1 MMEKTRMRRRIYTLI
16 LVCLSQAAGSSLL
29 ASDGDKGPLDVARRD
44 YALHFLSVE
53 AHVGFAKALYDK
65 GERLQ
70 AFFVLETA
78 RRQHF
83 SQAEFDEAYRK
94 IFRSES
100 FDNGGERESALRA
113 ALAKNPDEYD
123 GLTKLADVYI
133 SRGEFEKAAPLL
145 ERASR
150 IRPEEYSPVE
160 ALTAIYE
167 RTRREAKAKS
177 ARWLWLNAHP
187 DSVEAYA
194 TRIEKGKPEQGL
206 ALLDEA
212 LKRYPNS
219 AVLHYDRAALL
230 HKTSDAK
237 GAEAEFHRA
246 AELEPNSALIEGWMA
261 RFYLKTA
268 NDAPQAFDHY
278 LKAYFLNPDFYDSEF
293 AEERIQKLSRQLA
306 VQALEK
312 GLPPEG
318 QRDALL
324 DELRP
329 AVMGQILEALGQR
342 WDPDALPLLADM
354 LHEDDEQNRWNAM
367 RLIASHVDASF
378 DKQLTQLLE
387 DPDLRARGMA
397 GYIAAKRWDRKAL
410 PILEKRLGDPA
421 VLIRFDAISALA
433 MDGGG
438 AGRAIVQR
446 YAQGGKEPDSRLRE
460 MIPKILEEQKA
471 KQATHA
477 K

>member
-1 MMEKTRMRRRIYTLI
+1 MRTRICTLV
-16 LVCLSQAAGSSLL
+16 LVCLSQTAGTSLL
-29 ASDGDKGPLDVARRD
+29 ASDGDKGPLDEARRD
-44 YALHFLSVE
+44 YALHFLSAE

-83 SQAEFDEAYRK
+83 SQAEFDQAYRK

-100 FDNGGERESALRA
+100 FDNGTERESALRA

-123 GLTKLADVYI
+123 GLTKLADIYI
-133 SRGEFEKAAPLL
+133 SRGEFEKATPLL

-167 RTRREAKAKS
+167 RTGREAKAKS

-194 TRIEKGKPEQGL
+194 TRIEKAKPEQGL

-268 NDAPQAFDHY
+268 NDKAQAFDHY
-278 LKAYFLNPDFYDSEF
+278 LKAYFLNPDFYDTEF
-293 AEERIQKLSRQLA
+293 AEERILKLSRQLA
-306 VQALEK
+306 EEKLEK

-329 AVMGQILEALGQR
+329 AVMGQIIEALGQR
-342 WDPDALPLLADM
+342 WEPDGVSLMADL

-367 RLIASHVDASF
+367 QLLASHVDASF

-397 GYIAAKRWDRKAL
+397 GYIAAKRWDKKAL
-410 PILEKRLGDPA
+410 PILEKRLDDPA

-433 MDGGG
+433 MDGGS

-471 KQATHA
+471 KQAANA

>member
-1 MMEKTRMRRRIYTLI
+1 MWTRICALVF
-16 LVCLSQAAGSSLL
+16 VCLSQAAGTPLPASS
-29 ASDGDKGPLDVARRD
+29 GDDGPLDAARRE
-44 YALHFLSVE
+44 YALHFLSAE

-65 GERLQ
+65 GDRLQ

-78 RRQHF
+78 RRQHHF
-83 SQAEFDEAYRK
+83 SQAEFDTAFQK
-94 IFRSES
+94 VFRSEA
-100 FDNGGERESALRA
+100 FDNSAANESVLQT
-113 ALAKNPDEYD
+113 ALAKNANDYD
-123 GLTKLADVYI
+123 SLTKLADIYI
-133 SRGEFEKAAPLL
+133 SRSEFEKASPLL

-167 RTRREAKAKS
+167 RTGREAKAKS
-177 ARWLWLNAHP
+177 TRWLWLNAHP

-194 TRIEKGKPEQGL
+194 SRIEKLKPEAGL
-206 ALLDEA
+206 ALVNEA

-230 HKTSDAK
+230 HKTNDAK

-268 NDAPQAFDHY
+268 NDKAQAFDHY
-278 LKAYFLNPDFYDSEF
+278 LKAYFLNPDFYDTEF
-293 AEERIQKLSRQLA
+293 AEERISKLARQLA
-306 VQALEK
+306 VEALEK

-318 QRDALL
+318 QRDPLL
-324 DELRP
+324 DQLRP
-329 AVMGQILEALGQR
+329 AVMSQLLEALGQR
-342 WDPDALPLLADM
+342 WEPDALSLAVDL

-367 RLIASHVDASF
+367 QLIANHADASF

-397 GYIAAKRWDRKAL
+397 GYIAAKRWDKKAL
-410 PILEKRLGDPA
+410 PILEKRLDDPA

-433 MDGGG
+433 MDGGTG
-438 AGRAIVQR
+438 GRSIVQR
-446 YAQGGKEPDSRLRE
+446 YAQSRKEPDARLRD
-460 MIPKILEEQKA
+460 MIPKILEEQKV
-471 KQATHA
+471 KQATNT

>member
-1 MMEKTRMRRRIYTLI
+1 M
-16 LVCLSQAAGSSLL
+16 
-29 ASDGDKGPLDVARRD
+29 
-44 YALHFLSVE
+44 
-53 AHVGFAKALYDK
+53 
-65 GERLQ
+65 
-70 AFFVLETA
+70 
-78 RRQHF
+78 
-83 SQAEFDEAYRK
+83 
-94 IFRSES
+94 
-100 FDNGGERESALRA
+100 
-113 ALAKNPDEYD
+113 
-123 GLTKLADVYI
+123 
-133 SRGEFEKAAPLL
+133 
-145 ERASR
+145 
-150 IRPEEYSPVE
+150 E

-167 RTRREAKAKS
+167 RTGRESKAKS
-177 ARWLWLNAHP
+177 TRWLWLNAHP
-187 DSVEAYA
+187 DSAEAVA
-194 TRIEKGKPEQGL
+194 TRIEKTRPEQGL
-206 ALLDEA
+206 MLIDEA
-212 LKRYPNS
+212 LKRYPTS

-230 HKTSDAK
+230 HKTGDAK
-237 GAEAEFHRA
+237 GAQAEFHRA

-278 LKAYFLNPDFYDSEF
+278 LKAYFLNPDFYDTEF
-293 AEERIQKLSRQLA
+293 AEERILKLANQLA

-318 QRDALL
+318 QRDPLL

-329 AVMGQILEALGQR
+329 AVMGQIIEALNHS
-342 WDPDALPLLADM
+342 WDPDALSLLADM

-367 RLIASHVDASF
+367 QLIARHVDASF
-378 DKQLTQLLE
+378 DKQLTRLLE

-446 YAQGGKEPDSRLRE
+446 YAQSGKEPDSRLRDI
-460 MIPKILEEQKA
+460 IPKILEEQKL
-471 KQATHA
+471 KQATSL

>member
-1 MMEKTRMRRRIYTLI
+1 MWRRIYTLI
-16 LVCLSQAAGSSLL
+16 LVCLSQAAGTSLL

-83 SQAEFDEAYRK
+83 SQTEFDEAYGK

-100 FDNGGERESALRA
+100 FDNGASRESALRA
-113 ALAKNPDEYD
+113 ASVSNTFPTLPC

-133 SRGEFEKAAPLL
+133 SRSEFEKATPLL

-167 RTRREAKAKS
+167 RTGREAKAKS

-194 TRIEKGKPEQGL
+194 TRIEKAKPEQGL
-206 ALLDEA
+206 ALLDQA

-268 NDAPQAFDHY
+268 NDEPQAFDHY
-278 LKAYFLNPDFYDSEF
+278 LRAYFLNPDFYDTEF
-293 AEERIQKLSRQLA
+293 AEERIQKLARQLA

-342 WDPDALPLLADM
+342 WDRDALPLLADM

-367 RLIASHVDASF
+367 QLIASHVDASF

-397 GYIAAKRWDRKAL
+397 GYIAAKRWDKKAL
-410 PILEKRLGDPA
+410 PILEKRLDDPA